1 MKLIHFAMIM
11 PLLLIACNSKQE
23 KINIESTQ
31 DFMEQPATIAD
42 ENQEPD
48 LAGRSINIK
57 DIFVLLPE
65 NVFPE
70 GSMTVTQR
78 KELLKCIGEEK
89 AFKISP
95 TPIGAC
101 DIKNGYLNLTGMQFD
116 WEVSYWNLK
125 DERKLVIV
133 NHGTESGSVLSY
145 FFYENGKLKED
156 INYNAIKNI
165 AWKADDFIYLSKLN
179 PNSRKRVEKKFA
191 KADYTLYYKLPQK
204 GTSIQVALDTYALM
218 DNSETN
224 EIPSEAT
231 KEVTLKWKNEK
242 WEK

>member
-1 MKLIHFAMIM
+1 M
-11 PLLLIACNSKQE
+11 
-23 KINIESTQ
+23 
-31 DFMEQPATIAD
+31 
-42 ENQEPD
+42 
-48 LAGRSINIK
+48 
-57 DIFVLLPE
+57 
-65 NVFPE
+65 
-70 GSMTVTQR
+70 
-78 KELLKCIGEEK
+78 
-89 AFKISP
+89 
-95 TPIGAC
+95 
-101 DIKNGYLNLTGMQFD
+101 NLSGMQYD

-179 PNSRKRVEKKFA
+179 PNSRKIVEKKFA

>member
-1 MKLIHFAMIM
+1 MKLIHFA
-11 PLLLIACNSKQE
+11 LLLPLVLLACNSKQE

-31 DFMEQPATIAD
+31 DLMEQPAIIAD

-57 DIFVLLPE
+57 YIFVLLPE
-65 NVFPE
+65 NVFHE
-70 GSMTVTQR
+70 SSMSVTQR
-78 KELLKCIGEEK
+78 KELLNCIGEEK

-95 TPIGAC
+95 TPIGVC
-101 DIKNGYLNLTGMQFD
+101 DVKNGYLNLAGMQFD
-116 WEVSYWNLK
+116 WEASYWNLK

-165 AWKADDFIYLSKLN
+165 AWKADDFIYLSRLN
-179 PNSRKRVEKKFA
+179 PNSRKIVEKKFA

-224 EIPSEAT
+224 EIPAEAT